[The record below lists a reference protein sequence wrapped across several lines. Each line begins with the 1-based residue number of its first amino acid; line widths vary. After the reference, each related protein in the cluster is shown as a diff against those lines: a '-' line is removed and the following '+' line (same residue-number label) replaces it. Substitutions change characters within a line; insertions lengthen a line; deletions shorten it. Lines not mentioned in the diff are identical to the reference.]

1 MFKERLENYTEAEML
16 DYLREFFENPQKLEG
31 KALTE
36 HFSQLAKHL
45 IKITAHSEGR
55 DLIFNPPEDREDS
68 PEGVLNEIK
77 RWRKSQGCPLFKKST

>member
-55 DLIFNPPEDREDS
+55 ILSLTHLKTERIHPRVS
-68 PEGVLNEIK
+68 
-77 RWRKSQGCPLFKKST
+77 